1 MPQSISAVFMKKALS
16 RGAVCWERN
25 TLNGSA
31 AFSMS
36 SVERSSCAGA
46 AVTAPACPCPAV
58 AGAVAVAAFLAFC
71 VSAIMPHDSLA
82 TGAMM

>member
-1 MPQSISAVFMKKALS
+1 MKKALS

-46 AVTAPACPCPAV
+46 DGSAPACPCPAV
-58 AGAVAVAAFLAFC
+58 AGAAAAVVAFLAFC